1 MRIINLMPDFNSK
14 QSEKFFREESTKRDG
29 ITRDDVLISDTDELE
44 RLFINGMKRAEL
56 LFGRHT
62 FRKSYGRN
70 RRTPINK
77 ALLEV
82 WTSLLSKLSDS
93 EFKKLNSKPIKQAFL
108 EEYNLL
114 LDNNTFN
121 YLISRDSLKYQS
133 IQERHRQLSLLI
145 NKHINDNEHTS

>member
-1 MRIINLMPDFNSK
+1 
-14 QSEKFFREESTKRDG
+14 
-29 ITRDDVLISDTDELE
+29 
-44 RLFINGMKRAEL
+44 MKRAEL